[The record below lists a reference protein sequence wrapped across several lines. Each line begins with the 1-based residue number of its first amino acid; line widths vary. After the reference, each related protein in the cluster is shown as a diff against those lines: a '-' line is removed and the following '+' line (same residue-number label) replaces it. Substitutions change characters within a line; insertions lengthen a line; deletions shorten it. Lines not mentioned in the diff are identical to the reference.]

1 MTKPLTVQQFFKLF
15 PDDDTCLDH
24 LFRTRFGEQVLC
36 SNCHRISK
44 FYRIQA
50 ELAFSC
56 PFCGWHLHPM
66 VGTPFQKT
74 HTSLQRWYYAMY
86 LFSVTRHGV
95 SAKEL
100 QRQFGCSYKTAW
112 RMGHEIRKYMNVLD
126 GNGPLGGKGGNVE
139 ADETLV
145 GGRDPEGRKGRAKSN
160 KTTVFSMI
168 DRKTGEIISQ
178 VVPNSAGATLLPE
191 IEKHVKKGSAI
202 HTDEWGGYNRLS
214 ERGYTHHTVNHE
226 AGEWARGITHTN
238 TLEGYFSLFK
248 RSVFSTHIRISRK
261 HMPKY
266 LAEFDYRMNL
276 RKVPHLMFALM
287 LSFRRLSTPRDVLEA
302 PSS

>member
-86 LFSVTRHGV
+86 LFTTTRHGV

-112 RMGHEIRKYMNVLD
+112 RMGHEIRKYMSALDQDGPLD
-126 GNGPLGGKGGNVE
+126 GNVELDETYVGGK
-139 ADETLV
+139 
-145 GGRDPEGRKGRAKSN
+145 DPEGRGGRMKAN
-160 KTTVFSMI
+160 KTIVFAML
-168 DRKTGEIISQ
+168 DRESGEVISK
-178 VVPNSAGATLLPE
+178 VVPNATGLTLR
-191 IEKHVKKGSAI
+191 KHVRANVTRGSI
-202 HTDEWGGYNRLS
+202 LHTDEFKAYKRLAEQGY
-214 ERGYTHHTVNHE
+214 EHQTVNHA
-226 AGEWARGITHTN
+226 AGE
-238 TLEGYFSLFK
+238 Y
-248 RSVFSTHIRISRK
+248 
-261 HMPKY
+261 
-266 LAEFDYRMNL
+266 
-276 RKVPHLMFALM
+276 
-287 LSFRRLSTPRDVLEA
+287 
-302 PSS
+302 